1 MRGNRPLLKWVR
13 WAKDRQIK
21 GIGKWFLLL
30 FVFSFM
36 WGQFQGTVSAESPE
50 GYAERDESSY
60 NDTPE
65 EPALDGDDPDYE
77 FEDPFAEELPPAVPD
92 PLEPFNRA
100 MFTFND
106 RLYFWALKPVA
117 KGYRAIAPKPM
128 RVGVR
133 NFFLNLTAIIPIVNC
148 LLQGK
153 LDSAGEE
160 LGRFFTNTIFGIGG
174 FMDIASDIGYPPHDE
189 ELGQTF
195 GVWGIGPGFY
205 LTLPF
210 LGPSTLRDFGGWIG
224 GLYINPLNEYLP
236 LGVNISLRAYN
247 LVNDTSLRI
256 GDYEDLKAAAIDP
269 YVALRDAYY
278 QNRLKKINE

>member
-1 MRGNRPLLKWVR
+1 MIRGT
-13 WAKDRQIK
+13 KDRQLR
-21 GIGKWFLLL
+21 GMGRWLLLLLLL
-30 FVFSFM
+30 FCAIQ
-36 WGQFQGTVSAESPE
+36 WGQLCGTVLAESQE
-50 GYAERDESSY
+50 QFSENSETSHENASGR
-60 NDTPE
+60 T
-65 EPALDGDDPDYE
+65 ALDSDDPD
-77 FEDPFAEELPPAVPD
+77 FDLEDPFAQGLPPTIPD

-117 KGYRAIAPKPM
+117 RGYRAITPKPM

-148 LLQGK
+148 FLQGK
-153 LDSAGEE
+153 LDSGGEE
-160 LGRFFTNTIFGIGG
+160 LGRFFINTIFGIGG
-174 FMDIASDIGYPPHDE
+174 FMDIAADIGYPSHDE

-210 LGPSTLRDFGGWIG
+210 LGPTTLRDFGGWVGDI
-224 GLYINPLNEYLP
+224 YINPLNEYLP
-236 LGVNISLRAYN
+236 LGLNLSLRAYN
-247 LVNDTSLRI
+247 MVNDASLRI
-256 GDYEDLKAAAIDP
+256 GDYEDLKAAALDP
-269 YVALRDAYY
+269 YVALRDAFY

>member
-1 MRGNRPLLKWVR
+1 MTRWKRGK
-13 WAKDRQIK
+13 QIK
-21 GIGKWFLLL
+21 GHVKWLLL
-30 FVFSFM
+30 PLFYGIL
-36 WGQFQGTVSAESPE
+36 WGQLHGTVLGETQE
-50 GYAERDESSY
+50 GFSENGEASY
-60 NDTPE
+60 ENASGKAAIDPH
-65 EPALDGDDPDYE
+65 DPDLDL
-77 FEDPFAEELPPAVPD
+77 EDPFAQELPPTVPD

-117 KGYRAIAPKPM
+117 KGYRAIAPKTV

-148 LLQGK
+148 FLQGK
-153 LDSAGEE
+153 LDSGGEE
-160 LGRFFTNTIFGIGG
+160 LGRFFVNTIFGIGG
-174 FMDIASDIGYPPHDE
+174 FMDIASDIGYTPHDE

-210 LGPSTLRDFGGWIG
+210 LGPSTLRDFGGWFG
-224 GLYINPLNEYLP
+224 DLYINPLNEYLP
-236 LGVNISLRAYN
+236 LEVNLSLRAYHM
-247 LVNDTSLRI
+247 VNDASLRI
-256 GDYEDLKAAAIDP
+256 GDYEDLKAAALDP

>member
-1 MRGNRPLLKWVR
+1 MTR
-13 WAKDRQIK
+13 WTKDVQIK
-21 GIGKWFLLL
+21 DHRKWLLLLL
-30 FVFSFM
+30 FFGII
-36 WGQFQGTVSAESPE
+36 WGQLHGTVLAESQE
-50 GYAERDESSY
+50 GFSEKGEVSY
-60 NDTPE
+60 ENAPGE
-65 EPALDGDDPDYE
+65 AALDSDDPDLDLK
-77 FEDPFAEELPPAVPD
+77 DPFAQELPPTVPD

-117 KGYRAIAPKPM
+117 KGYRAIAPKPV

-133 NFFLNLTAIIPIVNC
+133 NFFLNLSAIIPIANC
-148 LLQGK
+148 FLQGK
-153 LDSAGEE
+153 LDSGGEE
-160 LGRFFTNTIFGIGG
+160 LGRFFINTIFGIGG
-174 FMDIASDIGYPPHDE
+174 FMDIASDVGYPAHDE

-210 LGPSTLRDFGGWIG
+210 FGPSTLRDFGGWVG

-236 LGVNISLRAYN
+236 LEVNLSLRAYN
-247 LVNDTSLRI
+247 MVNDASLRI
-256 GDYEDLKAAAIDP
+256 GDYEALKAAALDP

-278 QNRLKKINE
+278 QNRLKKIKE

>member
-1 MRGNRPLLKWVR
+1 MPNW
-13 WAKDRQIK
+13 KDRRGAK
-21 GIGKWFLLL
+21 GERKGFLILFFFGLLCLPLQGGAFAETQEGIAGNEGVSSEEGPGKKIL
-30 FVFSFM
+30 
-36 WGQFQGTVSAESPE
+36 ES
-50 GYAERDESSY
+50 D
-60 NDTPE
+60 D
-65 EPALDGDDPDYE
+65 LDFE
-77 FEDPFAEELPPAVPD
+77 LEDPFAEELPPSISD
-92 PLEPFNRA
+92 PLESFNRA

-117 KGYRAIAPKPM
+117 KGYRAIAPKPV

-148 LLQGK
+148 FLQGK
-153 LDSAGEE
+153 LDAGGEE
-160 LGRFFTNTIFGIGG
+160 LGRFFVNTIFGIGG
-174 FMDIASDIGYPPHDE
+174 FMDIAAEIGYQPHDE

-210 LGPSTLRDFGGWIG
+210 LGPTTLRDFTGWVG
-224 GLYINPLNEYLP
+224 GLYMNPLNDYLS
-236 LGVNISLRAYN
+236 LEVNLSLRAYN

-256 GDYEDLKAAAIDP
+256 GDFEDLKAAALDP

>member
-1 MRGNRPLLKWVR
+1 MIR
-13 WAKDRQIK
+13 WTKDRQIK
-21 GIGKWFLLL
+21 GRGKWLILCL
-30 FVFSFM
+30 FSGIL
-36 WGQFQGTVSAESPE
+36 WSQLHGTVFAESQEQFPE
-50 GYAERDESSY
+50 NRESSY
-60 NDTPE
+60 ENASGE
-65 EPALDGDDPDYE
+65 IALDSDDPD
-77 FEDPFAEELPPAVPD
+77 FDLEDPFAQELPPTVPD

-117 KGYRAIAPKPM
+117 KGYRAIAPKPV

-148 LLQGK
+148 FLQGK
-153 LDSAGEE
+153 LDSGGEE
-160 LGRFFTNTIFGIGG
+160 LGRFFINTIFGIGG
-174 FMDIASDIGYPPHDE
+174 FMDIAADIGYPPHDE

-210 LGPSTLRDFGGWIG
+210 LGPTTLRDFGGWVG

-236 LGVNISLRAYN
+236 LELNLSLRAYN
-247 LVNDTSLRI
+247 MVNDASLRI
-256 GDYEDLKAAAIDP
+256 GDYEDLKAAALDP

>member
-1 MRGNRPLLKWVR
+1 MIRWTKNRP
-13 WAKDRQIK
+13 IK
-21 GIGKWFLLL
+21 GRGKWLILLL
-30 FVFSFM
+30 FSGIL
-36 WGQFQGTVSAESPE
+36 WSQLHGTVFAESQEQFPE
-50 GYAERDESSY
+50 NGESSY
-60 NDTPE
+60 E
-65 EPALDGDDPDYE
+65 KASGEIALDSDDPD
-77 FEDPFAEELPPAVPD
+77 FDLDDPFAQKLPPTVPD

-117 KGYRAIAPKPM
+117 RGYRAIAPKPV

-148 LLQGK
+148 FLQGK
-153 LDSAGEE
+153 LDSGGEE
-160 LGRFFTNTIFGIGG
+160 LGRFFINTIFGIGG
-174 FMDIASDIGYPPHDE
+174 FMDIAADIGYPPHDE

-210 LGPSTLRDFGGWIG
+210 LGPTTLRDFGGWVG

-236 LGVNISLRAYN
+236 LEVNLSLRAYN
-247 LVNDTSLRI
+247 MVNDASLRI
-256 GDYEDLKAAAIDP
+256 GDYEDLKAAALDP